1 VARKPQK
8 ELTAEEIKER
18 RRRRREGIIIVLT
31 LALIVIL
38 TVIATQIVHLKSDLP
53 ITSSILVFGLINLN
67 AILILLLLFLVLR
80 NLVKLIFERRQKIL
94 GARLK
99 TKLVVAFI
107 TLSLVPTILLFFVSA
122 QFITTSVEY
131 WFSVRIE
138 RSLANAVEVNEALTR
153 RLGAQM
159 SEIGRK
165 IARRIGPLVPS
176 DPDLRRRLVHED
188 PPKGPPSFESLFH
201 PSGLVLGWTLAAV
214 LERQRELHH
223 LDGVQL
229 YSTEGGLMAHATAS
243 GIHIRHLASF
253 PDYLIAQAARPGAH
267 PLPPH
272 LQAAPTGDYLSAVV
286 PLPGPN
292 KHPPA
297 VLVLSAVF
305 NTRIVAKLDDVRRG
319 QSGYGQLKTLKGPIK
334 VSHYITL
341 SLVTLLTLFGATW
354 FGFFM
359 AKGLTVPLQKL
370 GEGTERIAGGDY
382 DFKIDLKVSGEIGVL
397 VDSFNQMT
405 ADLKSSKEM
414 LTSTNEELR
423 AKNLE
428 LDQRRSYME
437 IVLRN
442 VAAGVVSL
450 DPEGRIGTINTS
462 AEQMLGLEAE
472 RVVGLPLDQVLTAEH
487 WSAFE
492 ELVHDPALERQ
503 GALEKTIKLSGPDGG
518 LTLLMNLSRLA
529 DESGRDLGLVI
540 VFDDTTHIVRAQRMA
555 AWREV
560 ARRIAHEVKNP
571 LTPIKL
577 SAQRLKRK
585 YGERIGEDADTFDEC
600 IRTIVDQTDQLKTL
614 VNEFSNFAR
623 LPAISP
629 QPAQLADLV
638 KETISL
644 YQGAHPGVVFNLD
657 PQNQVPV
664 VDLDRDQMKRVL
676 INLFDNAVDALEG
689 QGRVDVRLSHDPAL
703 RTVRLE
709 VADNGPGIPAEDR
722 SRLFEPYFS
731 TKKGGTGLGLAIVS
745 AIVSDHNGYLR
756 VRDNQP
762 RGIVFIIE
770 LPVTTGNRT
779 AT

>member
-1 VARKPQK
+1 VARRPKR
-8 ELTAEEIKER
+8 ELSREEIKER
-18 RRRRREGIIIVLT
+18 KRRRREGIIIVLT

-38 TVIATQIVHLKSDLP
+38 TVIATQVVHLKSDLP

-80 NLVKLIFERRQKIL
+80 NLVKLIFERRRKIL

-122 QFITTSVEY
+122 QFIATSVEY

-138 RSLANAVEVNEALTR
+138 RSLANAVEVNEALTG
-153 RLGAQM
+153 RLGTQLT
-159 SEIGRK
+159 EIGHK
-165 IARRIGPLVPS
+165 IARRIAPLVPS
-176 DPDLRRRLVHED
+176 DPELRRRLVQED
-188 PPKGPPSFESLFH
+188 QAGVTPGLEYLFQ
-201 PSGLVLGWTLAAV
+201 PEGLVLGWTLTAA
-214 LERQRELHH
+214 LERQRDLYN

-253 PDYLIAQAARPGAH
+253 PDYLIAQAARPGGH
-267 PLPPH
+267 PPPPH
-272 LQAAPTGDYLSAVV
+272 LQAAPTGDFLSAVV
-286 PLPGPN
+286 PLKGPDN
-292 KHPPA
+292 HPSA
-297 VLVLSAVF
+297 VLVVSTVF
-305 NTRIVAKLDDVRRG
+305 NTQIVAKLDDVRRG
-319 QSGYGQLKTLKGPIK
+319 QTGYGQLKTLKGPIK
-334 VSHYITL
+334 ISHYITL

-370 GEGTERIAGGDY
+370 GEGTKRVAEGDY

-405 ADLKSSKEM
+405 GDLKTSKEM
-414 LTSTNEELR
+414 LTTTNEELW

-442 VAAGVVSL
+442 VSAGVVSL
-450 DPEGRIGTINTS
+450 DPGGRVGTINTS
-462 AEQMLGLEAE
+462 AEQILGLKAE
-472 RVVGLPLDQVLTAEH
+472 RVMGRLFSEVLSAEH
-487 WSAFE
+487 WEVFE
-492 ELVHDPALERQ
+492 DLVRDPNLARQ
-503 GALEKTIKLSGPDGG
+503 GALEKTVNLPGPEGG
-518 LTLLMNLSRLA
+518 LTLLVNLSRVA

-585 YGERIGEDADTFDEC
+585 YGDRIGEDADTFDEC
-600 IRTIVDQTDQLKTL
+600 IQTIIDQTDELKTL

-638 KETISL
+638 RETITL
-644 YQGAHPGVVFNLD
+644 YQAAHPGVVFGLEPENSI
-657 PQNQVPV
+657 PV

-689 QGRVDVRLSHDPAL
+689 RGRVDVRLSHDPAL
-703 RTVRLE
+703 DTVRLE
-709 VADNGPGIPAEDR
+709 VADNGPGIPPEDKAH
-722 SRLFEPYFS
+722 LFEPYFS

-756 VRDNQP
+756 VRDNKP
-762 RGIVFIIE
+762 RGTVFSIE
-770 LPVTTGNRT
+770 LPVRTGIR
-779 AT
+779 AAG